1 MVRALTRNGSYTT
14 TLANIRIKMENI
26 LSKYH
31 KYLLIIALILSSIAI
46 SIRGSDGEVRL
57 VFNNYPALITLLI
70 TVSLILVAIY
80 FNINSK
86 KISEL
91 SNQIKEQ
98 SQSKDD
104 RINDLIEGLT
114 ERQREVYDLILL
126 GMTNKEIMSKLFI
139 EQSTLKSHINQIYKK
154 LNIKS
159 RRDLKSKI
167 NT

>member
-1 MVRALTRNGSYTT
+1 M
-14 TLANIRIKMENI
+14 
-26 LSKYH
+26 
-31 KYLLIIALILSSIAI
+31 
-46 SIRGSDGEVRL
+46 

-80 FNINSK
+80 FHIIGK

-104 RINDLIEGLT
+104 GISDLIEGLT
-114 ERQREVYDLILL
+114 ERQKEVYDLILL
-126 GMTNKEIMSKLFI
+126 GMTNKEIMGKLFI

-154 LNIKS
+154 LNIKNS
-159 RRDLKSKI
+159 SPF
-167 NT
+167 

>member
-1 MVRALTRNGSYTT
+1 
-14 TLANIRIKMENI
+14 MENI

-31 KYLLIIALILSSIAI
+31 KYILIIALILSSIAI